1 MWIWRVHHGWNQDL
15 ISGGIPT
22 FLHSIWVSC
31 QHFPLHRHPRS
42 SRPFLLNLQ
51 CPHPEPL
58 LLQPH
63 KLYHRQ
69 THGFHLCQ
77 LCLHPSGFLNSNTNE
92 ITSLFQNETEVAITF
107 CSLYSLLRWVS
118 LPICPLTLFFLSWHF
133 FLSSRR
139 ADKRALRV
147 PKHAM
152 SIFLMMIPL
161 ATAWFDD
168 LETVQEL
175 KNKRSDFGGK
185 KTAEQKRKELKSLA
199 MR

>member
-1 MWIWRVHHGWNQDL
+1 M
-15 ISGGIPT
+15 
-22 FLHSIWVSC
+22 C
-31 QHFPLHRHPRS
+31 RH
-42 SRPFLLNLQ
+42 
-51 CPHPEPL
+51 
-58 LLQPH
+58 
-63 KLYHRQ
+63 LY
-69 THGFHLCQ
+69 L
-77 LCLHPSGFLNSNTNE
+77 
-92 ITSLFQNETEVAITF
+92 A
-107 CSLYSLLRWVS
+107 
-118 LPICPLTLFFLSWHF
+118 
-133 FLSSRR
+133 SRR
-139 ADKRALRV
+139 AEERALNV